1 MLRLHTE
8 EATDGAFASRIGG
21 EEFVVVVPA
30 LDQATAIHHCERIRA
45 HLEATDWSMIAPGLS
60 VTASVGVAVDR
71 GGTEP
76 GSELLSRA
84 DARLYEAKRHG
95 RNRVVSDPHPAR

>member
-1 MLRLHTE
+1 
-8 EATDGAFASRIGG
+8 
-21 EEFVVVVPA
+21 
-30 LDQATAIHHCERIRA
+30 
-45 HLEATDWSMIAPGLS
+45 MIAPGLS